1 MLIDQITQAATLF
14 GLGMGTVFVLL
25 SLLIACVSLLS
36 AACLKFE
43 KNPVHA
49 VPDIGIASRNQ
60 SVTSAQNAAVQ
71 SNISEQ
77 EQAIVIAAVR
87 AHRQAKG
94 L

>member
-1 MLIDQITQAATLF
+1 MLLDQITQAATLF

-25 SLLIACVSLLS
+25 SLLITCVSLLS
-36 AACLKFE
+36 LACQKFE

-49 VPDIGIASRNQ
+49 VPNIGEAAMPRANAVTHTNSAS
-60 SVTSAQNAAVQ
+60 V
-71 SNISEQ
+71 SEQ
-77 EQAIVIAAVR
+77 EHAIVIAAVQ

>member
-1 MLIDQITQAATLF
+1 MLIDQLTQAATLF
-14 GLGMGTVFVLL
+14 GLGMGTVFLLL
-25 SLLIACVSLLS
+25 SLLITCISLLS

-49 VPDIGIASRNQ
+49 VPDIGITAPSRKASASQ
-60 SVTSAQNAAVQ
+60 SS
-71 SNISEQ
+71 ISEQ
-77 EQAIVIAAVR
+77 EKSIVIAAVQ

>member
-1 MLIDQITQAATLF
+1 MLLDQITQAATLF

-25 SLLIACVSLLS
+25 SLLITCVSMLS
-36 AACLKFE
+36 FACQKFE

-49 VPDIGIASRNQ
+49 VPNIGEPAMPRANAATDNA
-60 SVTSAQNAAVQ
+60 SVT
-71 SNISEQ
+71 ISEQ
-77 EQAIVIAAVR
+77 EHAVVIAAVQ

>member
-49 VPDIGIASRNQ
+49 VPDIGTASRNQ
-60 SVTSAQNAAVQ
+60 SVTSAVQ

>member
-1 MLIDQITQAATLF
+1 MLVDQLTQAATLF

-25 SLLIACVSLLS
+25 SLLITCVSLLS

-43 KNPVHA
+43 TNPVHA
-49 VPDIGIASRNQ
+49 VPNIGAAATPIKGSASP
-60 SVTSAQNAAVQ
+60 TS
-71 SNISEQ
+71 ISEQ
-77 EQAIVIAAVR
+77 QKSIVIAAVQ